1 MKPLFLLS
9 VLSSVLSLTA
19 NAQDPKTASVR
30 GSVMSSQ
37 KGVESA
43 TVSLL
48 KAKDSS
54 IAKIAVSDKAGKY
67 EMEKL
72 YRGKYLLMVQAV
84 GMEKKYSSAFELT
97 AENPSYNA
105 APLELTMAA
114 SNLSDVTVNAKKAF
128 IEQKA
133 GKMVVNVDA
142 SPSSAGASA
151 LDILEKSPGVT
162 IDRDGNI
169 SLKGKAGVMIMI
181 DGKPTYLSSAD
192 LSNMLKSMSSS
203 QLDQIEIMTNPPAK
217 YDAAGNSGMINI
229 KTKKQIIKGSNGS
242 YTAGVTQGQYTRTN
256 HSLNLNYRKDKFNVF
271 GSYNF
276 NYGEFYNNLEISRV
290 FYEADKRTVNS
301 TSDQK
306 TRMHNTSFYNS
317 FKAGI
322 DYNFSKK
329 TVAGIVV
336 NGSLNNRKED
346 PQSVSYIR
354 DATGAVLSKLIA
366 SNDNKTN
373 FSSLSFNM
381 NLKHT
386 IDSTGKEITS
396 DLDYI
401 RYTNDGTTL
410 LSTNAYDAANLPKGG
425 SVLLRGEVPGTI
437 DIVSGKV
444 DYVHP
449 FSKTLKLEAGVKSSL
464 VKSDNRIVY
473 ERNAGSG
480 WTPDSR
486 SNAFVYEENI
496 NAAYAS
502 LNKQWKK
509 LNLQTG
515 LRVENTISKGIPGR
529 KPYTN
534 AFPNIGLSYE
544 VNKKN
549 SLSLSYS
556 KRINRPNYND
566 LNPFTFFLDSL
577 TFGQGNPMLL
587 PEKTHNFEASHS
599 LGRFLTTTINY
610 TRTVDVITQLL
621 KQNTAD
627 KKTYQTRDNFGR
639 MQQIGIAV
647 MANVPVKKWWNA
659 NMYVNAFENH
669 YQGMY
674 NTDPIDIRMVSVMMN
689 MTNSFTIGKKGW
701 TAEASGFYR
710 TKGADGL
717 LIANAMGG
725 MNIGAGKLIMKKKG
739 TVRLTVRDIFWTQRF
754 SGYAKYSDVDVKL
767 ASRRDSRQVAVS
779 FNYRFGKTNIAPA
792 RKRATGA
799 TDEEK
804 RAGAGN

>member
-1 MKPLFLLS
+1 MKPFYLLT
-9 VLSSVLSLTA
+9 VLSSALSLSV

-30 GSVMSSQ
+30 GSVVASQ

-54 IAKIAVSDKAGKY
+54 VAKIAVSDKAGKY

-84 GMEKKYSSAFELT
+84 GMEKKYSAPFELT
-97 AENPSYNA
+97 AENSAYNA
-105 APLELTMAA
+105 APLQLEPAA
-114 SNLSDVTVNAKKAF
+114 STLGDVTVNSKKAF

-162 IDRDGNI
+162 VDRDGNI

-181 DGKPTYLSSAD
+181 DGKPTYLSAAD
-192 LSNMLKSMSSS
+192 LANMLKSMSSS

-217 YDAAGNSGMINI
+217 YDAAGNSGLINI

-256 HSLNLNYRKDKFNVF
+256 HSLNLNYRKDKYNIF

-276 NYGEFYNNLEISRV
+276 NYSQNYNNMELTRK
-290 FYEADKRTVNS
+290 FYETDKKTLNS
-301 TSDQK
+301 TSDQV
-306 TRMHNTSFYNS
+306 TRMHNLGFYNS

-336 NGSLNNRKED
+336 NGSMSNRKED

-354 DATGAVLSKLIA
+354 DASGAVLSKLVA
-366 SNDNKTN
+366 SNDNKTK
-373 FSSLSFNM
+373 FSNISVNM

-386 IDSTGKEITS
+386 IDSTGKEITT

-410 LSTNAYDAANLPKGG
+410 LTTNAYDAANMPKGG
-425 SVLLRGEVPGTI
+425 TVLLRGDVPGTI
-437 DIVSGKV
+437 DIVSAKV

-449 FSKTLKLEAGVKSSL
+449 FSKTLKLEAGLKSSL
-464 VKSDNRIVY
+464 VKSDNRVDY
-473 ERNAGSG
+473 QRNSGAG
-480 WTPDSR
+480 WVADAR

-509 LNLQTG
+509 LNLQAG
-515 LRVENTISKGIPGR
+515 LRVENTVSKGIPGR

-534 AFPNIGLSYE
+534 AFPNIGLSFE

-549 SLSLSYS
+549 SLSFSYS

-599 LGRFLTTTINY
+599 LGRFITTTVNY

-647 MANVPVKKWWNA
+647 MANIPVKKWWNA
-659 NMYVNAFENH
+659 NLYVNAFENH

-674 NTDPIDIRMVSVMMN
+674 NTDPIDIKMASVMTN
-689 MTNSFTIGKKGW
+689 MTNVFTIGKKGW

-725 MNIGAGKLIMKKKG
+725 LNLGAGKQIMKKKG
-739 TVRLTVRDIFWTQRF
+739 TLRLTVRDVLWTQKF
-754 SGYAKYSDVDVKL
+754 SGYARYSDVDVQL

-792 RKRATGA
+792 RRRATGA

-804 RAGAGN
+804 RAGSGN